1 MNRLR
6 DKCDHI
12 SENVRKIKNVH
23 RAKLMENKTQGM
35 GGNVKNL
42 NRFIFN

>member
-6 DKCDHI
+6 DQCDHI
-12 SENVRKIKNVH
+12 SENVRKIKSVH
-23 RAKLMENKTQGM
+23 RAKLMENKTLGVS
-35 GGNVKNL
+35 GDVKKL